1 MVSPLAG
8 RLCHYLRVPCCLHP
22 VVDHVVRQFNLCEV
36 FIEVLLVVQGLLLLL
51 LFRHDELVLL
61 LFFRHDR
68 RIFLLFDVGL
78 LHNRLILSHWFDL
91 ICAICF
97 DIEIVCV
104 IYFDLGLDLI
114 FFFLFFVCYDPRLD
128 LIFLFLFLLS
138 MDFLDLLNLR
148 FVARWLRHRIFRG
161 AVHNTEAHVQL
172 VA

>member
-1 MVSPLAG
+1 M
-8 RLCHYLRVPCCLHP
+8 
-22 VVDHVVRQFNLCEV
+22 
-36 FIEVLLVVQGLLLLL
+36 LVVQGLLLLL

-104 IYFDLGLDLI
+104 IYFDLRLDLI
-114 FFFLFFVCYDPRLD
+114 FFFLFFVYFDLRLD

-148 FVARWLRHRIFRG
+148 FVARWL
-161 AVHNTEAHVQL
+161 
-172 VA
+172 